1 MGDKDKID
9 KAIGDM
15 FILLDELCTTLK
27 WLEILIDKKYG
38 RRKKRNTG
46 VKSK

>member
-1 MGDKDKID
+1 MRDKDKID

-15 FILLDELCTTLK
+15 FILLDELFATLK
-27 WLEILIDKKYG
+27 WLEILINKKYG
-38 RRKKRNTG
+38 RRKKRDAG

>member
-1 MGDKDKID
+1 MRDKID
-9 KAIGDM
+9 RAIGDM
-15 FILLDELCTTLK
+15 FILLDELFATLK

>member
-1 MGDKDKID
+1 MKDKID

-15 FILLDELCTTLK
+15 FILLNELIATLK

>member
-1 MGDKDKID
+1 MRDKID
-9 KAIGDM
+9 RAIGDM
-15 FILLDELCTTLK
+15 FILLDELFATLK

-38 RRKKRNTG
+38 RRKKRDAG